1 MWMIAACEGVGMGHN
16 LDLFDMFRWLLA
28 VVCTVYAVV
37 VTARS
42 LVGWWEYFRSTRE
55 TAILGRYTL
64 VLLLR
69 VRLRRFAGELVQIA
83 GLTVVLILLLYAHR
97 GGNVAQ

>member
-1 MWMIAACEGVGMGHN
+1 MIAAGEDVGMGPD
-16 LDLFDMFRWLLA
+16 LDLFETFRWLLA

-42 LVGWWEYFRSTRE
+42 LVGWWEYFRSSRE

-69 VRLRRFAGELVQIA
+69 TRLRRFAGELVQIA
-83 GLTVVLILLLYAHR
+83 VLTAFLVLLLYAHR
-97 GGNVAQ
+97 GGS